1 MTETHSRGANWLFV
15 GLAVYCV
22 ASLTHFTHNAIFAD
36 SYPGLP
42 ASLTPLRIMSA
53 WLLEATI
60 GIVGYVMVRRG
71 HPRSG
76 LALIAL
82 YATLGFDGFAH
93 YALAPASA
101 HTTAMNASIW
111 AEAIAGALLLIVVAE
126 RFVRGSPRLWSR
138 NE

>member
-1 MTETHSRGANWLFV
+1 MSATHSTRTNWLLI
-15 GLAVYCV
+15 GLAVYCC
-22 ASLTHFTHNAIFAD
+22 ASFTHFAHNAIFAD

-53 WLLEATI
+53 WLLEAAI
-60 GIVGYVMVRRG
+60 GIVGYALVRRD
-71 HPRSG
+71 HPGAG

-82 YATLGFDGFAH
+82 YAALGFDGFAH

-101 HTTAMNASIW
+101 HTAAMNASIW
-111 AEAIAGALLLIVVAE
+111 AEAIAGAFLLVVAAE
-126 RFVRGSPRLWSR
+126 RFVHTWGR